1 MVLLIISIVLALLIT
16 IGLPIAAG
24 FWLKNKLDVPWRII
38 SYGALGYFIVQS
50 LVTLLFTGF
59 SSLVNNGVLTL
70 SDQAFVTAQII
81 LSVVLAALLGVLI
94 RWAGM
99 KYLNEDLENL
109 ASAYGIGVGYG
120 GAESIMLVGIPL
132 LTTFVTMLSNMN
144 IDPETTTLDPAL
156 VAQLEELWQVSP
168 FIPLAGSFERIAA
181 FVMHITVTILVLQV
195 FKKKKAIWLAAA
207 VGLELL
213 VNGLI
218 VGLSEAG
225 VLFGWVILIAMV
237 LMVGN
242 LFLLYRLK
250 AFEFDISPSGG

>member
-38 SYGALGYFIVQS
+38 SYGALGYFVVQS
-50 LVTLLFTGF
+50 LVTLLFSGF
-59 SSLVNNGVLTL
+59 SSLVNNGVLAL
-70 SDQAFVTAQII
+70 SDQGFLTGQII
-81 LSVVLAALLGVLI
+81 LSVVLGALLGVLV

-99 KYLNEDLENL
+99 KYLKEDLNSL
-109 ASAYGIGVGYG
+109 ASAYGVGVGYG
-120 GAESIMLVGIPL
+120 AAESIMLVGIPL
-132 LTTFVTMLSNMN
+132 LMTFITMLSNMN
-144 IDPETTTLDPAL
+144 IDPETTTLDPAI
-156 VAQLEELWQVSP
+156 VAQLEDLWQVSP
-168 FIPLAGSFERIAA
+168 LIPLAGSFERIAA

-195 FKKKKAIWLAAA
+195 FKRHNSIWLAAA

-237 LMVGN
+237 LMVAN
-242 LFLLYRLK
+242 LFILYHLK
-250 AFEFDISPSGG
+250 AFEFDINALGG

>member
-1 MVLLIISIVLALLIT
+1 MILLSISIMLALLIT

-24 FWLKNKLDVPWRII
+24 FWLKNKLGVSWRII
-38 SYGALGYFIVQS
+38 SYGALGYFIVQA

-59 SSLVNNGVLTL
+59 SSLVNNGVLVL
-70 SDQAFVTAQII
+70 SDQAFVTSQII
-81 LSVVLAALLGVLI
+81 LSVVLAALLGVLV

-99 KYLNEDLENL
+99 KYLQEDMDNL
-109 ASAYGIGVGYG
+109 SSAYGIGVGYG

-132 LTTFVTMLSNMN
+132 LTTFITMLSNMN

-168 FIPLAGSFERIAA
+168 LIPLAGSFERIAA

-195 FKKKKAIWLAAA
+195 FKKNNWVWLAAA
-207 VGLELL
+207 TGLELV

-225 VLFGWVILIAMV
+225 VLFGWVIVIALV

-242 LFLLYRLK
+242 LVLLYHLK
-250 AFEFDISPSGG
+250 AFEFDINQSTG

>member
-1 MVLLIISIVLALLIT
+1 MILLIISIVTALLIT

-24 FWLKNKLDVPWRII
+24 FWLKNKLGVPWRII
-38 SYGALGYFIVQS
+38 SYGALGYFIAQA

-59 SSLVNNGVLTL
+59 SSLVNNGALAL
-70 SDQAFVTAQII
+70 SDQAFVTTQII
-81 LSVVLAALLGVLI
+81 LSVVLAAVLGVLI

-99 KYLNEDLENL
+99 KYLQEDMDNL
-109 ASAYGIGVGYG
+109 SSAYGIGVGFG

-132 LTTFVTMLSNMN
+132 LTTFITMLSNMN

-168 FIPLAGSFERIAA
+168 LIPLAGSFERIAA
-181 FVMHITVTILVLQV
+181 FVMHITVTVLVLQV
-195 FKKKKAIWLAAA
+195 FKKNRGVWLAAA
-207 VGLELL
+207 IGLELV

-225 VLFGWVILIAMV
+225 VLFGWVIVIAMV

-242 LFLLYRLK
+242 LVLLYHLK
-250 AFEFDISPSGG
+250 AFEFDINRSG